1 MEKILLLKAKYIKKN
16 IFTNL
21 SMRNSFFVLEGKIQ
35 LIVHRIKKSLLLFS
49 QVETNLSGALFC
61 F

>member
-35 LIVHRIKKSLLLFS
+35 LIVH
-49 QVETNLSGALFC
+49 
-61 F
+61 